1 MTDKQT
7 MDAGRESQLWKSLPL
22 SDRIQAIS
30 HALETVGSK
39 VQGGEDARDISDVIG
54 EIYSG

>member
-1 MTDKQT
+1 MTEKET
-7 MDAGRESQLWKSLPL
+7 MDAGRQSHLWRSLPL
-22 SDRIQAIS
+22 RDRIEAIS

-39 VQGGEDARDISDVIG
+39 VDMREDARDISDLIG